1 MDDCGA
7 SQDTALAQLP
17 ALFRGKVALD
27 HIFRKLYQILA
38 ENVDYKHE
46 KRHNLPVMINR
57 TVKPSKFQSFFLFGA
72 RGTGKSTLLR
82 RLLSV
87 REHFWVGLLEAETE
101 ARYLNAP
108 QLLLQD
114 WQKASAKQRQN
125 NWVVIDEVQKAPR
138 LLDVVHLAIERHGI
152 NFAMTGSSARKLR
165 RGAANLLAGRAVTF
179 ALYPFSARELGLQFD
194 LDDALNFGM
203 LPRAVALRD
212 ESTERKRFLHSY
224 VNTYLREEV
233 QAEGFLRKFAPFRS
247 FLQIAASASATVL
260 NISLL
265 ARQTGVDKS
274 TVQRYFSILED
285 TLIGFYLPA
294 FSRSTRMAYTKH
306 PKFYFFDTGVAR
318 AASLSLD
325 TYLRPATYEFGRFFE
340 HFVVLEIIKENSAH
354 EKGYEF
360 FCFRTDRGAEIDIIA
375 NKGRQTLAIE
385 IKSTPT
391 PDITAIRKLARLSK
405 SIANCQP
412 CIFCRTTTPSLVE
425 GVHVMPWQQGIAEF
439 FSC

>member
-1 MDDCGA
+1 M
-7 SQDTALAQLP
+7 
-17 ALFRGKVALD
+17 R
-27 HIFRKLYQILA
+27 
-38 ENVDYKHE
+38 E
-46 KRHNLPVMINR
+46 KRHNLLVMIPR
-57 TVKPSKFQSFFLFGA
+57 TVNLSKFQSFFLFGA

-82 RLLSV
+82 QLLPMD
-87 REHFWVGLLEAETE
+87 RYFWVDLLEVETE
-101 ARYLNAP
+101 TRYLNAP

-114 WQKASAKQRQN
+114 WQQASTELRLN
-125 NWVVIDEVQKAPR
+125 NWIVIDEVQKVPR

-165 RGAANLLAGRAVTF
+165 HGAANLLAGRAVTF
-179 ALYPFSARELGLQFD
+179 ALHPFSARELGTQFD
-194 LDDALNFGM
+194 LDDALNFGL
-203 LPRAVALRD
+203 LPRAVALRK
-212 ESTERKRFLHSY
+212 ELAERKRFLHSY

-233 QAEGFLRKFAPFRS
+233 QAEGFLRKFAPFRN
-247 FLQIAASASATVL
+247 FLPIAASASGTIL

-294 FSRSTRMAYTKH
+294 FSRSTRMAYAKH

-318 AASLSLD
+318 AAALSLD

-340 HFVVLEIIKENSAH
+340 HFVVLEIIKENSAN

-360 FCFRTDRGAEIDIIA
+360 FYFRTDRGAEIDIVA
-375 NKGRQTLAIE
+375 AKGQQTLAIE
-385 IKSTPT
+385 IKSTPE

-412 CIFCRTTTPSLVE
+412 CVFCRTTRPLLVE
-425 GVHVMPWQQGIAEF
+425 GVRVLPWQQGIAEL
-439 FSC
+439 FS